1 MKLLRLTTLYGIVLG
16 MCCGQAAFAN
26 PTGAQIANGQVS
38 FNNPDPSTLNIT
50 NSNGAIINWQQF
62 SIQQN
67 ETTRFI
73 QNAAN
78 SAILNRVTSQNPSS
92 ILGQLLSNG
101 RVFVINPNGIVFGKD
116 SVVDTAGLIVS
127 TLDMTDEDFI
137 AGNLKFQG
145 ENAGAINNMGYIKAG
160 ANGDIYLI
168 APNIE
173 NSGIIETEGGEI
185 ILAAGQSLTIA
196 SLDSDHIVFDIQAP
210 ENEVVNLGQVI
221 TNGGAA

>member
-1 MKLLRLTTLYGIVLG
+1 M
-16 MCCGQAAFAN
+16 
-26 PTGAQIANGQVS
+26 
-38 FNNPDPSTLNIT
+38 
-50 NSNGAIINWQQF
+50 
-62 SIQQN
+62 
-67 ETTRFI
+67 
-73 QNAAN
+73 
-78 SAILNRVTSQNPSS
+78 
-92 ILGQLLSNG
+92 
-101 RVFVINPNGIVFGKD
+101 INPNGIVFGKD
-116 SVVDTAGLIVS
+116 SVVDTAGLIAS